1 MMLGK
6 AISCWISASND
17 MLAIKWFL
25 RTVWDAILV
34 GVVNRSPW
42 QSILIVFF
50 LFVGLIIVAS
60 QVSAPF
66 IYTLF

>member
-1 MMLGK
+1 M
-6 AISCWISASND
+6 

-25 RTVWDAILV
+25 RTVWDALLV
-34 GVVNRSPW
+34 GIVNRSPW

-50 LFVGLIIVAS
+50 LFLGLIIVAS